1 MPGNN
6 KTQYEFDFVFDGEK
20 TLKDLLTDLTT
31 ERILCKIAEISLP
44 KTKKVG
50 YNTPTV
56 SALNVPGLREEAT

>member
-20 TLKDLLTDLTT
+20 TLKDLLADLATD
-31 ERILCKIAEISLP
+31 RILCKIAEISLP
-44 KTKKVG
+44 KTKNVG
-50 YNTPTV
+50 YNTPMV

>member
-20 TLKDLLTDLTT
+20 SLKDLLTDLAAD
-31 ERILCKIAEISLP
+31 RILCKIAEISLP
-44 KTKKVG
+44 KTKNVG